1 MTKCYEEV
9 KLDSKYQEF
18 KEIFE
23 KTKGIT
29 LKKPKV
35 EENLTKYYKEMES
48 SFDDTVSFIIQTLQ
62 SRIGDIKDIHAT

>member
-48 SFDDTVSFIIQTLQ
+48 SFDDTVSFII
-62 SRIGDIKDIHAT
+62 

>member
-9 KLDSKYQEF
+9 KKDSKYQEF
-18 KEIFE
+18 KEVLE

-48 SFDDTVSFIIQTLQ
+48 SFDDTVSFII
-62 SRIGDIKDIHAT
+62 